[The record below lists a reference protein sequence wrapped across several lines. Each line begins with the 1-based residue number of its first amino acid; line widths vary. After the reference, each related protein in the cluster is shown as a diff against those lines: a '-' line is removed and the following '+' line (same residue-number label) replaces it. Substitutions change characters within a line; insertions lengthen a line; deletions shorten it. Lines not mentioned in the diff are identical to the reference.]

1 MWALIIMQIEGIQ
14 EYLAFES
21 VAHIGR
27 RFMLTVGSREKFCTR
42 ILFLWW

>member
-1 MWALIIMQIEGIQ
+1 MWALVIMQTERIL

-27 RFMLTVGSREKFCTR
+27 RFMLTVDSSNICTYFR
-42 ILFLWW
+42 IW